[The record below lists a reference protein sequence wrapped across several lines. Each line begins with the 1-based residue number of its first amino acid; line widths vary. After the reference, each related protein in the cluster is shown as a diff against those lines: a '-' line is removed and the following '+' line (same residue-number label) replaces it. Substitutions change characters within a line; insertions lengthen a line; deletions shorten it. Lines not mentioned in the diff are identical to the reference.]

1 MKQKQLTYWEAL
13 KLNYRSLIIW
23 QKFCPKLLLSIL
35 VSSVFEALSP
45 YVTIW
50 LSARIINELAGNR
63 NPQELIRLV
72 LLQISS
78 AAIMAL
84 IGGILSRWKNYE
96 KESSDRI
103 HSKLYMEKMFRLD
116 YADIDRQYIFDL
128 YSQIL
133 QNDKVS
139 CWGFRSIVTLFEKL
153 STATL
158 QCLGGIGMTVTLFLS
173 PVPKGNSSFAFLNH
187 PLSIVMVVSVML
199 LTAVLS
205 TYCSNRSIGYWLH
218 YMSQAKLGN
227 RYFRF
232 YGMIDEYQKRM
243 EDFRIYSQHENVYR
257 TYVKAC
263 NLFAPDSKL
272 AKCARGPMGLCSALS
287 QAIYALLTGIICL
300 FVCLKSYAGAFGVGS
315 VTQYISAITRLFLGI
330 CDILRYSGPL
340 YANGEFLKT
349 SFEFLDL
356 PNTMYQGSLTTE
368 KRSDRQYEIEFR
380 DVSFQYPGC
389 SQYALRHVNL
399 KFRIGSRLAVVG
411 MNGSGKTT
419 FIKLLCRLYDPCE
432 GQILLNGIDIRKY
445 QYDDYINLFSVVFQD
460 FRLFALPLG
469 ENVAGKADY
478 DRRRAKKCLEQ
489 AGFSDKLT
497 AMSEGLDTYLYKEMK
512 PNGVNVSG
520 GEAQKIAL
528 ARALYKDSPFIIL
541 DEPTAALDPV
551 AEMEIYS
558 KFNDIAGDKTA
569 VYISHRLSSCKFC
582 DEIAVFHEGTII
594 QQGSHEELVSDEM
607 GKYYELW
614 HAQAQYYVNAG

>member
-35 VSSVFEALSP
+35 ASSVFEALSP

-218 YMSQAKLGN
+218 YMS
-227 RYFRF
+227 
-232 YGMIDEYQKRM
+232 
-243 EDFRIYSQHENVYR
+243 
-257 TYVKAC
+257 
-263 NLFAPDSKL
+263 
-272 AKCARGPMGLCSALS
+272 
-287 QAIYALLTGIICL
+287 
-300 FVCLKSYAGAFGVGS
+300 
-315 VTQYISAITRLFLGI
+315 
-330 CDILRYSGPL
+330 
-340 YANGEFLKT
+340 
-349 SFEFLDL
+349 
-356 PNTMYQGSLTTE
+356 TE
-368 KRSDRQYEIEFR
+368 
-380 DVSFQYPGC
+380 
-389 SQYALRHVNL
+389 
-399 KFRIGSRLAVVG
+399 IGRAS
-411 MNGSGKTT
+411 
-419 FIKLLCRLYDPCE
+419 CRE
-432 GQILLNGIDIRKY
+432 R
-445 QYDDYINLFSVVFQD
+445 V
-460 FRLFALPLG
+460 
-469 ENVAGKADY
+469 
-478 DRRRAKKCLEQ
+478 
-489 AGFSDKLT
+489 
-497 AMSEGLDTYLYKEMK
+497 
-512 PNGVNVSG
+512 
-520 GEAQKIAL
+520 
-528 ARALYKDSPFIIL
+528 
-541 DEPTAALDPV
+541 
-551 AEMEIYS
+551 
-558 KFNDIAGDKTA
+558 
-569 VYISHRLSSCKFC
+569 
-582 DEIAVFHEGTII
+582 
-594 QQGSHEELVSDEM
+594 
-607 GKYYELW
+607 
-614 HAQAQYYVNAG
+614 